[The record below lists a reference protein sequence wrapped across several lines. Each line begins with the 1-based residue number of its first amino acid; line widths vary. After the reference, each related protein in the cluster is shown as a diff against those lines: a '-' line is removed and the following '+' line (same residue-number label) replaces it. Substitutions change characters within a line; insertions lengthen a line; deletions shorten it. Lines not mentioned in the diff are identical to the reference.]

1 MRAALLQ
8 HHNKMARV
16 SITVLV
22 ECGTASMGGTLKLVI
37 FVLVFSLVA
46 PQRTGA
52 ANADGE
58 VRAPI
63 QKFFGSFNDGFRG
76 PADYA
81 TEDWN
86 HINPNGG
93 RTEGRDAR
101 LKRVREVHQTSLKG
115 VMETIESID
124 VRFATDDVAI
134 GTVVSVSRAF
144 TSSDG
149 TKHEAQRGIRTF
161 VVVRRGGRWLIMQD
175 HKTTVLASP

>member
-22 ECGTASMGGTLKLVI
+22 ECHAASMGGTWKLVI
-37 FVLVFSLVA
+37 FVLAFSLVA

-58 VRAPI
+58 VRATI
-63 QKFFGSFNDGFRG
+63 QKFIGSFNDGFRD

-93 RTEGRDAR
+93 RTEGP
-101 LKRVREVHQTSLKG
+101 
-115 VMETIESID
+115 
-124 VRFATDDVAI
+124 
-134 GTVVSVSRAF
+134 
-144 TSSDG
+144 
-149 TKHEAQRGIRTF
+149 
-161 VVVRRGGRWLIMQD
+161 GRNTQEG
-175 HKTTVLASP
+175 P

>member
-1 MRAALLQ
+1 MRLIVFVFAL
-8 HHNKMARV
+8 
-16 SITVLV
+16 
-22 ECGTASMGGTLKLVI
+22 
-37 FVLVFSLVA
+37 SLVA
-46 PQRTGA
+46 PYRTGA

-58 VRAPI
+58 VRATI
-63 QKFFGSFNDGFRG
+63 QKFYDSFNDGFLG

-81 TEDWN
+81 TQDWN
-86 HINPNGG
+86 HINPSGG
-93 RTEGRDAR
+93 RTQGRDAT

-124 VRFATDDVAI
+124 VRFATDDVTT

-161 VVVRRGGRWLIMQD
+161 VVVRRGGRLLIMQD
-175 HKTTVLASP
+175 HKTTVLASR

>member
-37 FVLVFSLVA
+37 FVLAFSLVA
-46 PQRTGA
+46 LQRTGA

-58 VRAPI
+58 VRA
-63 QKFFGSFNDGFRG
+63 KFFGSFNDGFRG

-93 RTEGRDAR
+93 RTEGRDAT

-124 VRFATDDVAI
+124 VRFATDDVTT

-161 VVVRRGGRWLIMQD
+161 VVVRRGGRLLIMQD
-175 HKTTVLASP
+175 HKTTVLASR